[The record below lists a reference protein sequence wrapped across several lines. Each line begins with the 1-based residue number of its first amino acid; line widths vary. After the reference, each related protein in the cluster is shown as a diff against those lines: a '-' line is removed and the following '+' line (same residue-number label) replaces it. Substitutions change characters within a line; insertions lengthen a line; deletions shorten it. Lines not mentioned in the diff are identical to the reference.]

1 MHSSDVARPFETEGV
16 GLGPAKPR
24 AIRLDGSDI
33 VIRSISYITITLFAL
48 FCLLP
53 FVLML
58 SASLSSE
65 AAIMKS
71 GFGILPKDFSL
82 AAYEWIFKAPRQI
95 IGSYVVTIVMTV
107 FGTAI
112 GLFIIS
118 MTGYALHRRDFPF
131 RNHISFFIYFTT
143 LFSAGLA
150 PTFLWVARDL
160 GLRGN
165 YLAVFLQLL
174 MTPWLIILM
183 KNFMRT
189 VPYEIIESGK
199 VDGAGDFRIFAQL
212 CLPMMKPALATIGLF
227 LALGYWNEWYLS
239 SLYLGSTVE
248 FKPLQYHLYNIIKCQ
263 RHGAAEQHAE
273 DGERHR
279 RDRSDPAAL
288 PVRAEILRQRHHH
301 RRGEGLAREQQTT
314 RAAPMTVRT
323 LEAIR
328 VEGNLGKYVKIR
340 GGV

>member
-1 MHSSDVARPFETEGV
+1 MHSSDLTAPAETEGV
-16 GLGPAKPR
+16 GMGPAKPR
-24 AIRLDGSDI
+24 AIKLDRSDL
-33 VIRSISYITITLFAL
+33 VLQGISYVTITLFAL

-53 FVLML
+53 FIMML

-65 AAIMKS
+65 AAIRRE
-71 GFGILPKDFSL
+71 GFGLLPKDFTF

-95 IGSYVVTIVMTV
+95 VGSYVVTITMTV
-107 FGTAI
+107 VGTAI
-112 GLFIIS
+112 GLFVIA
-118 MTGYALHRRDFPF
+118 MTGYALNRQDFPL
-131 RNHISFFIYFTT
+131 RNPISFFIYFTT

-212 CLPMMKPALATIGLF
+212 ALPLMKPALATVGLF

-248 FKPLQYHLYNIIKCQ
+248 FKPLQYHLYNIINTANALRNSVAGQHVSVTDLPGNTLKMASAVVATGPILLLYPFVQ
-263 RHGAAEQHAE
+263 KYFVSGITIGA
-273 DGERHR
+273 
-279 RDRSDPAAL
+279 
-288 PVRAEILRQRHHH
+288 
-301 RRGEGLAREQQTT
+301 
-314 RAAPMTVRT
+314 
-323 LEAIR
+323 
-328 VEGNLGKYVKIR
+328 VK
-340 GGV
+340 G

>member
-1 MHSSDVARPFETEGV
+1 MHSSDMGAHTVAEAIRTEPGI
-16 GLGPAKPR
+16 GAKAESSVRIRSAKGDLALR
-24 AIRLDGSDI
+24 AISYL
-33 VIRSISYITITLFAL
+33 VIGLFAL

-58 SASLSSE
+58 SASFSSE
-65 AAIMKS
+65 AAIRRS
-71 GFGILPKDFSL
+71 GFGILPNDFSL
-82 AAYEWIFKAPRQI
+82 TAYSWIFMAPRQVV
-95 IGSYVVTIVMTV
+95 GSYIVTIVMTV
-107 FGTAI
+107 AGTAI
-112 GLFIIS
+112 GLFVVA
-118 MTGYALHRRDFPF
+118 MTGYALNRRDFYF
-131 RNHISFFIYFTT
+131 RDHISFFIYFTT

-150 PTFLWVARDL
+150 PTFLWIARDL

-212 CLPMMKPALATIGLF
+212 ALPLMKPALATVGLF

-248 FKPLQYHLYNIIKCQ
+248 FKPLQYYLYNIINTANALRNSVAGQNVSITDLPANTLKMASAIVATGPVLLFYPFVQ
-263 RHGAAEQHAE
+263 KYFVSGITIGA
-273 DGERHR
+273 
-279 RDRSDPAAL
+279 
-288 PVRAEILRQRHHH
+288 
-301 RRGEGLAREQQTT
+301 
-314 RAAPMTVRT
+314 
-323 LEAIR
+323 
-328 VEGNLGKYVKIR
+328 VK
-340 GGV
+340 G

>member
-1 MHSSDVARPFETEGV
+1 MHSSDLNPTAEIEGI
-16 GLGPAKPR
+16 GTGPSKPR
-24 AIRLDGSDI
+24 AIKLDRSDK
-33 VIRSISYITITLFAL
+33 VVRGISYVTVSLFAL

-58 SASLSSE
+58 SASFSSE
-65 AAIMKS
+65 AAIRKT
-71 GFGILPKDFSL
+71 GFGLLPNEFSL
-82 AAYEWIFKAPRQI
+82 TAYEWIFRAPRQI
-95 IGSYVVTIVMTV
+95 IGSYIVTIVMTV

-112 GLFIIS
+112 GLFVIA
-118 MTGYALHRRDFPF
+118 MTGYALNRRDFPF

-174 MTPWLIILM
+174 MSPWLIILM

-189 VPYEIIESGK
+189 VPYEIVESGK

-227 LALGYWNEWYLS
+227 LALAYWNEWYLS

-248 FKPLQYHLYNIIKCQ
+248 FKPLQYHLYNVINTANALRNSVAGSNVSITDLPSNTLKMASAIVATGPILLLYPFVQ
-263 RHGAAEQHAE
+263 KYFVSGITIGA
-273 DGERHR
+273 
-279 RDRSDPAAL
+279 
-288 PVRAEILRQRHHH
+288 
-301 RRGEGLAREQQTT
+301 
-314 RAAPMTVRT
+314 
-323 LEAIR
+323 
-328 VEGNLGKYVKIR
+328 VK
-340 GGV
+340 G